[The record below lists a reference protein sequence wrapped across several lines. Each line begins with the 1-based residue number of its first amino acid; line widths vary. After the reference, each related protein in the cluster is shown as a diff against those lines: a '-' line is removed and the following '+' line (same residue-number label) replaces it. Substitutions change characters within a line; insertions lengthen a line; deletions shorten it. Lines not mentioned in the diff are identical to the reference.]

1 MDFDTALPASL
12 RIDVQHRRVRLDPR
26 DPAFVQNPYAA
37 YVAIRQA
44 CPFFFWEDYGHWCA
58 STHAQVGALFRDR
71 RLGRDLRHVVSRA
84 ELGWPEPPEHT
95 RAFHA
100 FEERSML
107 ENEPPVHTRLRALV
121 NRAFVSRTVE
131 RLRPRVA
138 ALAHELIDRFPVDAP
153 FDLLP
158 AFAEPIP
165 VTVIAEMLGVP
176 ATDAPQL
183 LDWSHRMVAMYQFGR
198 ARTVEDKAEAATNAF
213 SAYIRAVVAR
223 RRDQPGDD
231 ILSLLVAAEAE
242 GERLSEDELVTNAIL
257 LLNAGHEATVH
268 GIGNAVATLLGGG
281 HDPGAAF
288 ATPDITAATVEELLR
303 LAPPLHMFTRYALA
317 PLELEGV
324 ALQTGDTVGLLI
336 GAANHDP
343 AAYAEAGRFEPRRS
357 GPPHL
362 GFGAGIHFCIGAPL
376 ARLELQVALPILFAR
391 LPGLRLAEQPRFA
404 DRYHFHGL
412 ATLPVRAR

>member
-1 MDFDTALPASL
+1 MGLDQALPASL
-12 RIDVQHRRVRLDPR
+12 RIDAQHRRVRLDPR
-26 DPAFVQNPYAA
+26 DPDFVQNPYAA
-37 YVAIRQA
+37 YAAIRQA

-71 RLGRDLRHVVSRA
+71 RLGRDLRHVASRA
-84 ELGWPEPPEHT
+84 ELGWPDPPEHT

-138 ALAHELIDRFPVDAP
+138 ALAHELIDRFPVDAS

-176 ATDAPQL
+176 AADAPQL

-198 ARTVEDKAEAATNAF
+198 TRAVEDEAEAATNAF
-213 SAYIRAVVAR
+213 SAHIRAVVAR
-223 RRDQPGDD
+223 RRGQPGDD
-231 ILSLLVAAEAE
+231 ILSLLVAAEAD

-268 GIGNAVATLLGGG
+268 GIGNAVATLLRGGY
-281 HDPGAAF
+281 DPDAAF
-288 ATPDITAATVEELLR
+288 ATPEGTAATVEELLR

-317 PLELEGV
+317 PLEVEGV

-336 GAANHDP
+336 GGANHDP
-343 AAYAEAGRFEPRRS
+343 AAYAEPGRFAPRRT

-391 LPGLRLAEQPRFA
+391 LPGLRLAERPRFA

-412 ATLPVRAR
+412 AALPVRAR